1 MAHPAAQPVCN
12 MEWMFDPQAW
22 IALLTLT
29 ALEIVL
35 GIDNIIF
42 ISILVAR
49 LPAEQRN
56 RARILGLSLAMLTRL
71 ALLLSLTWIMG
82 LSKPLFSLLTYDIS
96 GRDIILIGGGLF
108 LLAKSTF
115 EIHGALEGSETT
127 GQHKAAATGMLGV
140 LIQIALLDVVFS
152 LDSVITAI
160 GLAQQLAVMMIAIV
174 LAVLVMMVAA
184 KAVGEFVDRHPTI
197 KMLAL
202 SFLVLVGVA
211 LMAEG
216 MGFHIPRGYIYF
228 AMAYAVGVEML
239 NLRVRRRSTA
249 PVTLRKAYEEKDH

>member
-1 MAHPAAQPVCN
+1 
-12 MEWMFDPQAW
+12 
-22 IALLTLT
+22 
-29 ALEIVL
+29 
-35 GIDNIIF
+35 
-42 ISILVAR
+42 
-49 LPAEQRN
+49 
-56 RARILGLSLAMLTRL
+56 
-71 ALLLSLTWIMG
+71 
-82 LSKPLFSLLTYDIS
+82 
-96 GRDIILIGGGLF
+96 
-108 LLAKSTF
+108 
-115 EIHGALEGSETT
+115 
-127 GQHKAAATGMLGV
+127 
-140 LIQIALLDVVFS
+140 
-152 LDSVITAI
+152 VITAI

-211 LMAEG
+211 LVAEG

-239 NLRVRRRSTA
+239 NLRVRRRNRA